1 MLFFQIFQPL
11 NRDTLGKMAAA
22 IDTQFIVKQFG
33 TGLRQVLGSTDTL
46 TTEDA
51 FNHLKVVH
59 GKSDGKHAGVDG
71 ETRKVLMDQGFRDCL
86 TNGYLAGESDTA
98 LDLTKCRTGSLK
110 RCSLYL

>member
-1 MLFFQIFQPL
+1 
-11 NRDTLGKMAAA
+11 MADA

-33 TGLRQVLGSTDTL
+33 TGLRQVLGSTNTL

-98 LDLTKCRTGSLK
+98 LDLTKCRTGSLE
-110 RCSLYL
+110 RCFLYS

>member
-1 MLFFQIFQPL
+1 
-11 NRDTLGKMAAA
+11 MAAA

-71 ETRKVLMDQGFRDCL
+71 ETRKVLMDQVWSL
-86 TNGYLAGESDTA
+86 TQFYFFDFSKSRVSVKSVFSTNAQTRFASVVVDDVLEPLRLARHT
-98 LDLTKCRTGSLK
+98 
-110 RCSLYL
+110 